1 MCQNKIETA
10 CPIIQML
17 LDERKEEEEKKHKD
31 KRKSKDQNKVV
42 YYHLLL
48 QKLIWS
54 KIAICNVNKKI
65 DKANEKLFAI

>member
-1 MCQNKIETA
+1 MKEKK
-10 CPIIQML
+10 
-17 LDERKEEEEKKHKD
+17 RKKKKHKD

-65 DKANEKLFAI
+65 DIGNEKLFAI

>member
-1 MCQNKIETA
+1 MKEKK
-10 CPIIQML
+10 
-17 LDERKEEEEKKHKD
+17 RKKKKHKD

-54 KIAICNVNKKI
+54 KIAICNLDKKI
-65 DKANEKLFAI
+65 DIGNEKLFAI